1 MQEGQIHAKAQST
14 MLAITVLIIH
24 LAFVG
29 EIIAQFCETP
39 QVVQKYFG
47 KLIDH
52 DKQLG
57 SCGNEQHGRP
67 EAALLQLCRK
77 SVGKINII
85 MVLNQWCGKIDSFG
99 CLFLPIETAKKY
111 YKIRAG

>member
-1 MQEGQIHAKAQST
+1 MP
-14 MLAITVLIIH
+14 AITVLIIH

-29 EIIAQFCETP
+29 EIIAQYCEMP

-67 EAALLQLCRK
+67 EAALLQLL
-77 SVGKINII
+77 S
-85 MVLNQWCGKIDSFG
+85 
-99 CLFLPIETAKKY
+99 AKVSPW
-111 YKIRAG
+111 IATPG

>member
-1 MQEGQIHAKAQST
+1 MP
-14 MLAITVLIIH
+14 AITVLIIH

-39 QVVQKYFG
+39 QIVQKYFG

-57 SCGNEQHGRP
+57 SCG
-67 EAALLQLCRK
+67 
-77 SVGKINII
+77 
-85 MVLNQWCGKIDSFG
+85 
-99 CLFLPIETAKKY
+99 
-111 YKIRAG
+111 